1 MIEILKAVLYGM
13 LEDYGIVDT
22 GGSLLS
28 VQMLTQLNT
37 RQVAPGALPS
47 GMEDMFRGFAEKAK
61 TLSSAERRI
70 LNYYI
75 DGYDIAD
82 VPELAFIS
90 IHTVKK
96 HNRSI
101 YQKLEI
107 ASRDELMLYIE
118 LFRCCDRLEALTYDE
133 VEN

>member
-1 MIEILKAVLYGM
+1 M
-13 LEDYGIVDT
+13 
-22 GGSLLS
+22 LS

-37 RQVAPGALPS
+37 RQINPGALPP
-47 GMEDMFRGFAEKAK
+47 GMEEMFRKFAEKAG
-61 TLSSAERRI
+61 TLTSAERRV

-75 DGYDIAD
+75 DGHDIAEI
-82 VPELAFIS
+82 PELAFIS

-101 YQKLEI
+101 YQKLDI

-118 LFRCCDRLEALTYDE
+118 LFRCCGRLNELSG
-133 VEN
+133 ENLDPIQPNTVNMHR

>member
-1 MIEILKAVLYGM
+1 MQP
-13 LEDYGIVDT
+13 
-22 GGSLLS
+22 GGSLVS
-28 VQMLTQLNT
+28 VQMLTKLYSKQPDA
-37 RQVAPGALPS
+37 QVLQP
-47 GMEDMFRGFAEKAK
+47 GMEEMFHGFVEKVK

-75 DGYDIAD
+75 EGYEIAD
-82 VPELAFIS
+82 VPELAYIS

-118 LFRCCDRLEALTYDE
+118 LFRCCGRLHELTGE
-133 VEN
+133 VVEN